1 MTAKL
6 IKGTEIREV
15 ILEEIEKEVKQIKEK
30 HGVVPGLVTILV
42 GQSPASISYV
52 TLKIKTANRLGFKE
66 IQDNQP
72 EDISEEALLA
82 LIDKYNNDE
91 AINGILVQLP
101 LPKQIDEKKILN
113 AIDPDKDVDGFH
125 PVNVGRLMI
134 GGDEVKFPPCT
145 PAGIQEMIIRAGVE
159 TSGSETV
166 VVGRSN
172 IVGKPIANMML
183 QKAEGANSTVTV
195 VHTRTKDMESHCKR
209 ADILIV
215 AAGVPGLV
223 KPEWIKPGACVIDV
237 GVNRVGE
244 KISEKTGK
252 KIAILRGD
260 VDFDAAKEIAGSI
273 TPVPGGV
280 GPMTITMLM
289 KNTLKSLK
297 FKLGIAQ

>member
-6 IKGTEIREV
+6 IKGTEIRET
-15 ILEEIEKEVKQIKEK
+15 ILEEVKAEVEKIKEK

-42 GQSPASISYV
+42 GENPASMSYV
-52 TLKIKTANRLGFKE
+52 TLKIKTANRLGFSE
-66 IQDNQP
+66 IQDTQSV
-72 EDISEEALLA
+72 DISEEDLLA
-82 LIDKYNNDE
+82 LVDKYNKDDS
-91 AINGILVQLP
+91 INGILVQLP
-101 LPKQIDEKKILN
+101 LPDHIDDKKILN

-134 GGDEVKFPPCT
+134 GGQGVKFPPCT

-159 TSGSETV
+159 TSGAEVV

-183 QKAEGANSTVTV
+183 QKGDGANSTVTV
-195 VHTRTKDMESHCKR
+195 VHTRTKDLEGHCKR

-223 KPEWIKPGACVIDV
+223 KPQWIKPGACVIDV

-252 KIAILRGD
+252 KIAILKGD
-260 VDFDAAKEIAGSI
+260 VDFDEAKEIAGSI

-280 GPMTITMLM
+280 GPMTVTMLM
-289 KNTLKSLK
+289 VNTLKSLK
-297 FKLGIAQ
+297 FKLGLM

>member
-6 IKGTEIREV
+6 IKGTEIRED
-15 ILEEIEKEVKQIKEK
+15 ILKEIADEVKEIKEK
-30 HGVVPGLVTILV
+30 HGAVPGLVTILV
-42 GQSPASISYV
+42 GENPASISYV
-52 TLKIKTANRLGFKE
+52 TLKIKTANQLGFKE
-66 IQDNQP
+66 IQDSQAD
-72 EDISEEALLA
+72 DISEEDLLA
-82 LIDKYNNDE
+82 LVDKYNNDDS
-91 AINGILVQLP
+91 IHGILVQLP
-101 LPKQIDEKKILN
+101 LPKHLDEKKVLN

-134 GGDEVKFPPCT
+134 GGAEVKFAPCT
-145 PAGIQEMIIRAGVE
+145 PAGIQEMIMRAGVE
-159 TSGSETV
+159 TSGAEVV

-183 QKAEGANSTVTV
+183 QKSEGANSTVTI
-195 VHTRTKDMESHCKR
+195 VHTRTQDLAAHCKR

-215 AAGVPGLV
+215 AAGVPDLV

-252 KIAILRGD
+252 KIAILKGD
-260 VDFDAAKEIAGSI
+260 VDFDKAKEIAGSI

-280 GPMTITMLM
+280 GPMTVTMLM

-297 FKLGIAQ
+297 FKLGIA

>member
-6 IKGTEIREV
+6 IKGTEIREE
-15 ILEEIEKEVKQIKEK
+15 ILEEITKEVKNIKDK

-42 GQSPASISYV
+42 GANPASLSYV
-52 TLKIKTANRLGFKE
+52 TLKIKTAHRVGFNE
-66 IQDNQP
+66 VQDSLP
-72 EDISEEALLA
+72 VDISEADLLA
-82 LIDKYNNDE
+82 LIDKYNNDD

-101 LPKQIDEKKILN
+101 LPDQIDEKKVLN

-125 PVNVGRLMI
+125 PINVGRLMI
-134 GGDEVKFPPCT
+134 GGDELKFPPCT
-145 PAGIQEMIIRAGVE
+145 PAGIQELIIR
-159 TSGSETV
+159 SGMDTRGAEVV

-183 QKAEGANSTVTV
+183 QKGAGANSTVTV
-195 VHTRTKDMESHCKR
+195 VHTGTKDMASHCKR

-215 AAGVPGLV
+215 AAGVPDLV

-244 KISEKTGK
+244 KPSK
-252 KIAILRGD
+252 KDPNKMVAILKGD
-260 VDFDAAKEIAGSI
+260 VDFDKAKEIAGSI

-297 FKLGIAQ
+297 FKLGI

>member
-6 IKGTEIREV
+6 IKGTEIREK
-15 ILEEIEKEVKQIKEK
+15 ILEEIEEEVKKIKAE
-30 HGVVPGLVTILV
+30 HGRVPGLVTILV
-42 GQSPASISYV
+42 GENPASISYV

-72 EDISEEALLA
+72 EDVSEADLLA
-82 LIDKYNNDE
+82 LIDKYNKDDS
-91 AINGILVQLP
+91 INGILVQLP
-101 LPKQIDEKKILN
+101 LPKQIDEKKVLN

-134 GGDEVKFPPCT
+134 GGSEIKFPPCT
-145 PAGIQEMIIRAGVE
+145 PAGIQEMIIRSGTE
-159 TSGSETV
+159 TSGAEVV

-183 QKAEGANSTVTV
+183 QKAEGANATVTV
-195 VHTRTKDMESHCKR
+195 VHTRTKDMASHCKR

-252 KIAILRGD
+252 KIAILKGD
-260 VDFDAAKEIAGSI
+260 VDFEEASKIAGSI

-297 FKLGIAQ
+297 FQLGIA

>member
-1 MTAKL
+1 MTATL
-6 IKGTEIREV
+6 IKGTEIRER
-15 ILEEIEKEVKQIKEK
+15 ILEEITAEVQQIKEK

-42 GQSPASISYV
+42 GENPASISYV
-52 TLKIKTANRLGFKE
+52 TLKIQTAHRVGFKE
-66 IQDNQP
+66 VQDSRP
-72 EDISEEALLA
+72 VDIAETDLLA
-82 LIDKYNNDE
+82 LIDQYNKDDT
-91 AINGILVQLP
+91 INGILVQLP
-101 LPKQIDEKKILN
+101 LPKHIDEKKVLN

-134 GGDEVKFPPCT
+134 GGSEVKYAPCT
-145 PAGIQEMIIRAGVE
+145 PAGIQEMIVRSGVQ
-159 TSGSETV
+159 TSGAEVV

-183 QKAEGANSTVTV
+183 QKGPGANATVTI
-195 VHTRTKDMESHCKR
+195 VHTRTKDLAAHCKR

-215 AAGVPGLV
+215 AAGVPDLV

-244 KISEKTGK
+244 KVSEKTGK
-252 KIAILRGD
+252 KVAILKGD
-260 VDFDAAKEIAGSI
+260 VDFEAAKEIAGYI

-289 KNTLKSLK
+289 LNTLKSLK
-297 FKLGIAQ
+297 FKLGLL